1 LETTVIGPGESERG
15 RLVSLDV
22 FRGMTI
28 AGMILV
34 TDPGDYAT
42 TYWPLLHAKW
52 NGPTPTDM
60 IFPAFLVIAGVSMV
74 LSFASR
80 LRGGGGEGRM
90 LLHVVWRCVLLV
102 LLGLL
107 VNGFYEYDL
116 HTIRIAGILQRIA
129 VCYFAG
135 ALLYVGT
142 RQISLRKRNRVIGGV
157 TMTLLVLY
165 WALLKY
171 WPVPGFGAGRLDSLG
186 NAAAYVDRVVI
197 GVRHMWAYGTTPGY
211 GVTYD
216 PEGVLSTLGALSTFL
231 IGVLAGE
238 WMRRNLSPQR
248 KAAGLA
254 MGGSCLVAVALALSR
269 WMPLNKWMWTSTFAV
284 YSGGVALLAFCFFYL
299 VVDVKGWRRGTTLP
313 LVLGTNA
320 IFVFVLSSVL
330 TVMIG
335 HGIHVGGRDGAGDT
349 LRKWIYGHWF
359 APWLPPFPASLV
371 YAIAIVLLNVAIVYP
386 LYRRRIFLRV

>member
-1 LETTVIGPGESERG
+1 M
-15 RLVSLDV
+15 SLDV
-22 FRGMTI
+22 FRGVTI

-52 NGPTPTDM
+52 NDPTSTDM

-74 LSFASR
+74 LSFASP
-80 LRGGGGEGRM
+80 LRRSDGEGRL
-90 LLHVVWRCVLLV
+90 LLHVGWRCVLLI

-135 ALLYVGT
+135 ALLYVGA
-142 RQISLRKRNRVIGGV
+142 RRISLRKRNWVIGGAAA
-157 TMTLLVLY
+157 TLLVLY

-186 NAAAYVDRVVI
+186 NAAAHVDRVVI
-197 GVRHMWAYGTTPGY
+197 GVRHMWAYGITPGY

-216 PEGVLSTLGALSTFL
+216 PEGILSTLGALATFL

-238 WMRRNLSPQR
+238 WMRGDLSPQR
-248 KAAGLA
+248 KATGLA
-254 MGGSCLVAVALALSR
+254 IGGACLVAVALALR
-269 WMPLNKWMWTSTFAV
+269 PWMPLNKWMWTSTFAV
-284 YSGGVALLAFCFFYL
+284 YSGGVSLLAFCFFYL
-299 VVDVKGWRRGTTLP
+299 VVDVKGWRRWATLP

-320 IFVFVLSSVL
+320 IFAFVLSSVL

-335 HGIHVGGRDGAGDT
+335 HGIHLAGSDGARDT
-349 LRKWIYGHWF
+349 LRKWIYSHWF
-359 APWLPPFPASLV
+359 VPWLQPFHASLA

-386 LYRRRIFLRV
+386 LYRRQIFLRV

>member
-1 LETTVIGPGESERG
+1 VAEIGLKTTSTGFDKRE

-22 FRGMTI
+22 FRGVTI

-60 IFPAFLVIAGVSMV
+60 IFPAFLVISAVSMV

-80 LRGGGGEGRM
+80 TRGGDGDGR
-90 LLHVVWRCVLLV
+90 LLIHVAWRCVMLV

-107 VNGFYEYDL
+107 VNGFYEYGL

-135 ALLYVGT
+135 ALVYLGAG
-142 RQISLRKRNRVIGGV
+142 RISLRKRNWVVGGAAL
-157 TMTLLVLY
+157 TLLVLY
-165 WALLKY
+165 WVVLKY

-197 GVRHMWAYGTTPGY
+197 GVRHMWEYGTTPGY

-216 PEGVLSTLGALSTFL
+216 PEGVLSTLGALATFL
-231 IGVLAGE
+231 FGVLAGE
-238 WMRRNLSPQR
+238 WMRKDLSPQR

-254 MGGSCLVAVALALSR
+254 IGGAGLVVVALALR
-269 WMPLNKWMWTSTFAV
+269 PWMPLNKWMWTSTFAI

-299 VVDVKGWRRGTTLP
+299 VVDVKGWRRGTLLP

-320 IFVFVLSSVL
+320 IFAFVLSSVL

-335 HGIHVGGRDGAGDT
+335 RGIHVAGGET
-349 LRKWIYGHWF
+349 LRNSIYRHWF
-359 APWLPPFPASLV
+359 VSWLSPFHASLA